1 MDKLIAVTGSTGAIG
16 GATARILAASG
27 LALRLPVRDLG
38 RAPALPGATAAEC
51 SYADRSAAVTALEG
65 VHTLFMVSASESKDR
80 VEQHLTFVDA
90 ASEAGVQHIVY
101 TSFFG
106 AAPDATFTL
115 GRDHWATEEHIR
127 RSGMAYTFLR
137 NNLYLDVL
145 QHFADDDGVIR
156 GPAGNG
162 RLAAVARADVVQVAA
177 VVLRDAAAHAGNT
190 YELTGPTALTLA
202 EAAAI
207 ISQETGREV
216 TYRAESVDEAY
227 GSRQHF
233 GAPDWQLD
241 AWVSTYTA
249 IAEGGLART
258 TTTVQDLTGRPALD
272 LAQVLRGDR

>member
-1 MDKLIAVTGSTGAIG
+1 MDNLIAVTGATGAIG
-16 GATARILAASG
+16 GAVARILAADG
-27 LALRLPVRDLG
+27 IALRLPVRDLS

-51 SYADRSAAVTALEG
+51 SYADRSAAETALEG
-65 VHTLFMVSASESKDR
+65 IHTLFMVSAGESKDR

-90 ASEAGVQHIVY
+90 AREAGVQHIVY

-106 AAPDATFTL
+106 AAADATFTL
-115 GRDHWATEEHIR
+115 GRDHWATEEYIR
-127 RSGMAYTFLR
+127 RSGIAYTFLR

-145 QHFADDDGVIR
+145 QHFADDDGTIR

-162 RLAAVARADVVQVAA
+162 RLAAVSREDVVQVSTAI
-177 VVLRDAAAHAGNT
+177 LRDAAVHAGNT

-207 ISQETGREV
+207 ISKETGREV
-216 TYRAESVDEAY
+216 TYRNETVDEAY
-227 GSRQHF
+227 ASRQHF

-258 TTTVQDLTGRPALD
+258 TTTVQDLTGRPAQD
-272 LAQVLRGDR
+272 LAQVLRDDR